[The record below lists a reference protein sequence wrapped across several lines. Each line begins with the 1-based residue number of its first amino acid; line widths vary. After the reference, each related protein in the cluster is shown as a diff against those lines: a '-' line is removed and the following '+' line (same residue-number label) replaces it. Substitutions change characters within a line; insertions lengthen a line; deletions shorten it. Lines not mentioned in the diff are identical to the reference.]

1 VIGTAKANFIEE
13 NSMLF
18 SLPRALRLLRGQ
30 ADSAWLVEQNNIQ
43 HFYGLYENMMAR
55 PAA

>member
-1 VIGTAKANFIEE
+1 MRTVKANFIEE

-18 SLPRALRLLRGQ
+18 SLLRALGLLQSQ

-43 HFYGLYENMMAR
+43 HLPGLYENKMAR